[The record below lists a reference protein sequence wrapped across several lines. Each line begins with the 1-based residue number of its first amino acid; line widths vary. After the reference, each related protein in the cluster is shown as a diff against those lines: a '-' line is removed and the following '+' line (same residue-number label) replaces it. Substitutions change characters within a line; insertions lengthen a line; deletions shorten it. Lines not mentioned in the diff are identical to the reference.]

1 MATTLLLFKILAV
14 NLYKKQSLG
23 PALLKLNGSE

>member
-14 NLYKKQSLG
+14 NLYKKSLG